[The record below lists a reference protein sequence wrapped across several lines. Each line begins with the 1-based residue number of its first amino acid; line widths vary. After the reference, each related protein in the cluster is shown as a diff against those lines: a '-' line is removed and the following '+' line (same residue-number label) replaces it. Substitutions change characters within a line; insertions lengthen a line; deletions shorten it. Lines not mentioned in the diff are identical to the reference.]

1 MIFNTY
7 WFFIALLPF
16 LLIYWAVPSSILRM
30 VTLLIF
36 CAIFHT
42 HFAGAAGVKPIIV
55 LALVSYGCALSRN
68 KHLIALAISFCV
80 MALCFYKYLFFV
92 SDELIGALNPE
103 LGKSF
108 KLIFTSV
115 LPAAPPLAISFF
127 TFEFVHYLY
136 EVKKGG
142 EPIKNPLHFALFSI
156 FFPSLV
162 AGPIKRY
169 TQFIPS
175 LEEAVKK
182 VNWRM
187 GTLGLVLVC
196 IGFFKKLCLADNL
209 TSYTEYFANK
219 FELIPLE
226 ERWFYLVALS
236 FRIYLD
242 FSGYSDI
249 AIGLARMMGITLPTN
264 FNWPYLALNMR
275 EFWHRWHISLS
286 SWIRDYVYI
295 PLGGNRHG
303 MLRTAFNGAFAFA
316 LCGLWHGAHWHYMAW
331 GLYHGIGIS
340 LCLAYPKLLG
350 TAGLKLQ
357 SFLAKYWL
365 VKWLMT
371 YLFVSFGWLLFFF
384 PLPEAVEKFQLLFTT
399 GYQL

>member
-1 MIFNTY
+1 M
-7 WFFIALLPF
+7 L
-16 LLIYWAVPSSILRM
+16 
-30 VTLLIF
+30 TLLVF

-42 HFAGAAGVKPIIV
+42 HFAGAAGVIPIIV
-55 LALVSYGCALSRN
+55 LALISYGCGLSRN
-68 KHLIALAISFCV
+68 KHLIAAAITICV
-80 MALCFYKYLFFV
+80 LALCFYKYLFFI
-92 SDELIGALNPE
+92 SDEVIGALYPE
-103 LGKSF
+103 FGKSF
-108 KLIFTSV
+108 KLIFSSV

-169 TQFIPS
+169 SQFIPS

-182 VNWRM
+182 INWRQV
-187 GTLGLVLVC
+187 TLGLVLVC
-196 IGFFKKLCLADNL
+196 LGFFKKLCLADNL
-209 TSYTEYFANK
+209 TSCTEYYANK
-219 FELIPLE
+219 FEIITLG
-226 ERWFYLVALS
+226 ERWLYMIGLS

-249 AIGLARMMGITLPTN
+249 AIGLARMMGITLPPN
-264 FNWPYLALNMR
+264 FNWPYLALNLR
-275 EFWHRWHISLS
+275 DFWHRWHISLS
-286 SWIRDYVYI
+286 TWIRDYVYI

-303 MLRTAFNGAFAFA
+303 IWRTAFNGAFAFA
-316 LCGLWHGAHWHYMAW
+316 LCGLWHGAHWNYIVW
-331 GLYHGIGIS
+331 GLYHGIGVS

-350 TAGLKLQ
+350 SFGLKLQ
-357 SFLAKYWL
+357 VFLARYWL

-371 YLFVSFGWLLFFF
+371 YLFVAFGWILFFF
-384 PLPEAVEKFQLLFTT
+384 PLPDAIEKIRFLFTP
-399 GYQL
+399 GYSL

>member
-1 MIFNTY
+1 
-7 WFFIALLPF
+7 
-16 LLIYWAVPSSILRM
+16 M
-30 VTLLIF
+30 VILLIF

-68 KHLIALAISFCV
+68 KHLIALAITFCV
-80 MALCFYKYLFFV
+80 LALCFYKYLFFI

-187 GTLGLVLVC
+187 VTLGLVLVC

-219 FELIPLE
+219 FELISLE

-303 MLRTAFNGAFAFA
+303 MFRTAFNGAFAFA
-316 LCGLWHGAHWHYMAW
+316 LCGLWHGAHWHYIAW

-340 LCLAYPKLLG
+340 LCLAYPKMLG
-350 TAGLKLQ
+350 TAGLKIQ
-357 SFLAKYWL
+357 TFLAKYWL

-371 YLFVSFGWLLFFF
+371 YLFVAFGWLLFFF
-384 PLPEAVEKFQLLFTT
+384 PLPDAMEKFQLLFTT